1 MAKKK
6 PVKIDPNKVKKE
18 DLQNVF
24 SKVLNKLK
32 TNQLMEKIWIECQRC
47 GSVFWVFADELN
59 AIYPKNRI
67 DYKICSA
74 CEGHLN
80 LKKQCLII

>member
-1 MAKKK
+1 
-6 PVKIDPNKVKKE
+6 
-18 DLQNVF
+18 
-24 SKVLNKLK
+24 
-32 TNQLMEKIWIECQRC
+32 MEKIWIECQRC

-74 CEGHLN
+74 CEDQTN
-80 LKKQCLII
+80 SKK

>member
-1 MAKKK
+1 
-6 PVKIDPNKVKKE
+6 
-18 DLQNVF
+18 
-24 SKVLNKLK
+24 
-32 TNQLMEKIWIECQRC
+32 MEKIWIECQRC

-74 CEGHLN
+74 CEGQLN
-80 LKKQCLII
+80 QKK